1 MYTGI
6 YQSLESTDIPL
17 KLEKLFFFL
26 LFLEHSINGI
36 KRFKVSEMLNE
47 RKHSISYIVALKVLS
62 VMNAVLKTLM
72 LITSSE
78 CCSLLVIF
86 FFSTFSANNI
96 NCPTAS
102 AYCGNPD
109 CCVRSEYATQ
119 DKISFGVFLA
129 REMSTGL
136 VRQGP
141 RRECLFIL
149 FSLSSDPCHM
159 LSSLM
164 LCGA

>member
-1 MYTGI
+1 
-6 YQSLESTDIPL
+6 
-17 KLEKLFFFL
+17 
-26 LFLEHSINGI
+26 
-36 KRFKVSEMLNE
+36 MLNE

-164 LCGA
+164 LCGAWRPLKEKARRTVPMLLKITDLVLKSRNSGILNKKNPI

>member
-17 KLEKLFFFL
+17 KLEKLFFL

-86 FFSTFSANNI
+86 FFFLHSVQTISTVQLHLPI
-96 NCPTAS
+96 VEILTAVLEVS
-102 AYCGNPD
+102 MLH
-109 CCVRSEYATQ
+109 R
-119 DKISFGVFLA
+119 IRFLSGYSWLEKC
-129 REMSTGL
+129 RLDS
-136 VRQGP
+136 
-141 RRECLFIL
+141 
-149 FSLSSDPCHM
+149 
-159 LSSLM
+159 
-164 LCGA
+164 